1 MSSRWLENMA
11 IKKSRDLKMI
21 ISRKSSI
28 YFYWITI
35 SFFIASPFAFL
46 SCRNANVNPPI
57 SHSSGIIPTPIPDYL
72 FHDDFSDSSSGW
84 DQINVQEGIADYE
97 NGQYLIGVH
106 ASNTDFWATPG
117 INLADVMIEVDALLG
132 NGTTDN
138 NFGVICRYQ
147 GIHNFYYFFISS
159 DGYYGIGKTVHR
171 MQTLLNGDKMYS
183 HRAINIG
190 YENNHIKAI
199 CDDTNLILF
208 VNGIKIA
215 HVNDDSL
222 KQGDVGLIA
231 GTFSEGNSYIFFDN
245 FIVKEP

>member
-97 NGQYLIGVH
+97 NGQYSSQKTAETELISLNKGQ
-106 ASNTDFWATPG
+106 SATFTHSLELDQSYDTALIIVDIG
-117 INLADVMIEVDALLG
+117 SQNIYYTVEVE
-132 NGTTDN
+132 
-138 NFGVICRYQ
+138 Q
-147 GIHNFYYFFISS
+147 
-159 DGYYGIGKTVHR
+159 
-171 MQTLLNGDKMYS
+171 
-183 HRAINIG
+183 
-190 YENNHIKAI
+190 
-199 CDDTNLILF
+199 
-208 VNGIKIA
+208 
-215 HVNDDSL
+215 
-222 KQGDVGLIA
+222 
-231 GTFSEGNSYIFFDN
+231 
-245 FIVKEP
+245 